1 MVELPGTVCM
11 SASSNLFPL
20 RQAVLLWC
28 RRSCTSSYSVHEEGA
43 GLWEAAR
50 GAEVVVEPEVDV
62 TRRSRQRLVGYRLG
76 MKKDS
81 HASQA
86 AELPD
91 SGVDAQ

>member
-1 MVELPGTVCM
+1 MELVG
-11 SASSNLFPL
+11 
-20 RQAVLLWC
+20 R
-28 RRSCTSSYSVHEEGA
+28 SYSVDD
-43 GLWEAAR
+43 
-50 GAEVVVEPEVDV
+50 EVDV

-86 AELPD
+86 AELLPD